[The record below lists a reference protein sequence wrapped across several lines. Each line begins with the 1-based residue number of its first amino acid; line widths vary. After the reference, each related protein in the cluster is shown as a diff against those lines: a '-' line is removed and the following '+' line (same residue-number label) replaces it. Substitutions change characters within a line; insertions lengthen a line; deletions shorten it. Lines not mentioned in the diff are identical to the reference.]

1 MFIFFRT
8 VVEMFG
14 RAALYVMTKGVPFFF
29 CGCGFKVSWRGMIRA
44 RLISFLTKWRLYPR
58 SSRKFIS
65 SVQRLLKKSSVQE
78 KMRRRR

>member
-29 CGCGFKVSWRGMIRA
+29 SVVAVSK
-44 RLISFLTKWRLYPR
+44 FLD
-58 SSRKFIS
+58 
-65 SVQRLLKKSSVQE
+65 VG
-78 KMRRRR
+78 